1 MKRPNICL
9 VFFSIRKIYEFKLLN
24 KYNAGALKK
33 YGQNFLIN
41 DHVLETIANTLKDQ
55 FKNVIEIGPGLG
67 SLTRYLV
74 TTYDKVLAFEIDPKM
89 VEILDDTIKEENFR
103 VVEKDI
109 LKVNIEQEINNYF
122 DNKEICL
129 IANLPYYI
137 TTPIMLKV
145 LEEAPSIK
153 SMVIMIQKEVAER
166 FLGKPNTKDYNSL
179 SVLIQ
184 TYMDVSKVIEVSK
197 NSFYPAPEVTSAVI
211 KLTRKEKTNYQIDN
225 EELFLKVN
233 RLMFKQRRKTIVNNL
248 KDVYNKESILDILN
262 KLNISESAR
271 SESLSVEQIIN
282 FSNELNKIL

>member
-1 MKRPNICL
+1 MNLNEIK
-9 VFFSIRKIYEFKLLN
+9 ELLN

>member
-1 MKRPNICL
+1 MNLNEIK
-9 VFFSIRKIYEFKLLN
+9 ELLN

-197 NSFYPAPEVTSAVI
+197 NSFYPAPEVTSTVI
-211 KLTRKEKTNYQIDN
+211 KLTRKEKPNYQIDN

-248 KDVYNKESILDILN
+248 KDIYNKECILDILN
-262 KLNISESAR
+262 KLNISETAR

>member
-1 MKRPNICL
+1 MNLNEIK
-9 VFFSIRKIYEFKLLN
+9 ELLN

-41 DHVLETIANTLKDQ
+41 DNVLKTIANTLKDQ

-197 NSFYPAPEVTSAVI
+197 NSFYPSPEVTSTVI

-233 RLMFKQRRKTIVNNL
+233 RLMFKQRRKTILNNL
-248 KDVYNKESILDILN
+248 KDIYNKESILDILN
-262 KLNISESAR
+262 KLNISETAR

>member
-1 MKRPNICL
+1 MNLNEIK
-9 VFFSIRKIYEFKLLN
+9 ELLN

-41 DHVLETIANTLKDQ
+41 DNVLKTIANTLKDQ

-122 DNKEICL
+122 NNKEICL

-262 KLNISESAR
+262 KLNISETAR

-282 FSNELNKIL
+282 FSNELNKML

>member
-1 MKRPNICL
+1 MNLNEIK
-9 VFFSIRKIYEFKLLN
+9 ELLN

-41 DHVLETIANTLKDQ
+41 DNVLKTIANTLKDQ

-89 VEILDDTIKEENFR
+89 VQILDDTIKEENFR

-122 DNKEICL
+122 DNKKICL

-248 KDVYNKESILDILN
+248 KDMYNKESILDILN
-262 KLNISESAR
+262 KLNISETAR

>member
-1 MKRPNICL
+1 MNLNEIK
-9 VFFSIRKIYEFKLLN
+9 ELLN

-109 LKVNIEQEINNYF
+109 LKVSIEQEINNYF

-197 NSFYPAPEVTSAVI
+197 NSFYPAPEVTSTVI

-248 KDVYNKESILDILN
+248 KDIYNKESILDILN
-262 KLNISESAR
+262 KLNISETAR

>member
-1 MKRPNICL
+1 MNLNEIK
-9 VFFSIRKIYEFKLLN
+9 ELLN

-74 TTYDKVLAFEIDPKM
+74 TTYDKVLAFEIDSKM

-248 KDVYNKESILDILN
+248 KDIYNKESILDILN
-262 KLNISESAR
+262 KLNISETAR

>member
-1 MKRPNICL
+1 MNLNEIK
-9 VFFSIRKIYEFKLLN
+9 ELLN

-41 DHVLETIANTLKDQ
+41 DNVLKTIANTLKDQ

-166 FLGKPNTKDYNSL
+166 FLGRPNTKDYNSL

-248 KDVYNKESILDILN
+248 KDIYNKESILDILN
-262 KLNISESAR
+262 KLNISETAR

>member
-1 MKRPNICL
+1 MNLNEIK
-9 VFFSIRKIYEFKLLN
+9 ELLN

-197 NSFYPAPEVTSAVI
+197 NSFYPAPEVTSTVI

-248 KDVYNKESILDILN
+248 KDIYNKESILDILN
-262 KLNISESAR
+262 KLNISETAR

>member
-1 MKRPNICL
+1 MNLNEIK
-9 VFFSIRKIYEFKLLN
+9 ELLN

-89 VEILDDTIKEENFR
+89 VEILDDTIKDENFR

-109 LKVNIEQEINNYF
+109 LKVNIEQEIHNYF

-197 NSFYPAPEVTSAVI
+197 NSFYPAPEVTSTVI
-211 KLTRKEKTNYQIDN
+211 KLTRKEKPNYQIDN

-248 KDVYNKESILDILN
+248 KDIYNKDSILDILN
-262 KLNISESAR
+262 KLNISETAR

>member
-1 MKRPNICL
+1 MNLKE
-9 VFFSIRKIYEFKLLN
+9 VKELLE
-24 KYNAGALKK
+24 KYDAGALKK

-109 LKVNIEQEINNYF
+109 LKVSIEQEINNYF

-197 NSFYPAPEVTSAVI
+197 NSFYPAPEVTSTVI

-248 KDVYNKESILDILN
+248 KDIYNKESILDILN
-262 KLNISESAR
+262 KLNISETAR

>member
-1 MKRPNICL
+1 MNLNEIK
-9 VFFSIRKIYEFKLLN
+9 ELLN

-41 DHVLETIANTLKDQ
+41 DNVLKTIANTLKDQ

-262 KLNISESAR
+262 KLNISETAR

>member
-1 MKRPNICL
+1 MNLNEIKD
-9 VFFSIRKIYEFKLLN
+9 LLT

-41 DHVLETIANTLKDQ
+41 DHVLETISNTLKDKYQ
-55 FKNVIEIGPGLG
+55 NVIEIGPGLG

-74 TTYDKVLAFEIDPKM
+74 DTYNKVLAFEIDPKM
-89 VEILDDTIKEENFR
+89 VEILKDTINNNNFT

-109 LKVNIEQEINNYF
+109 LKVNIEKEITNYF

-153 SMVIMIQKEVAER
+153 SMVIMIQKEVADR

-184 TYMDVSKVIEVSK
+184 TYMDVSKVIDVSK
-197 NSFYPAPEVTSAVI
+197 NSFYPAPEVTSTVI
-211 KLTRKEKTNYQIDN
+211 QLTRKTKPDFVIDN
-225 EELFLKVN
+225 EELFLKIN

-248 KDVYNKESILDILN
+248 KDIYNKDDIINILKNLDI
-262 KLNISESAR
+262 SETAR

-282 FSNELNKIL
+282 FANELNKLL

>member
-1 MKRPNICL
+1 MNLNEIK
-9 VFFSIRKIYEFKLLN
+9 ELLN

-197 NSFYPAPEVTSAVI
+197 NSFYPAPEVTSTVI
-211 KLTRKEKTNYQIDN
+211 KLTRKEKPNYQIDN

-248 KDVYNKESILDILN
+248 KDIYNKESILDILN
-262 KLNISESAR
+262 KLNISETAR